1 MPSARH
7 LSLLNPPTGAS
18 APSCDKD
25 VRIDLRRALQNLLE
39 AGTGLPFSV
48 GDATAGSESELQV
61 AVGGRRNEVDLP
73 LVIAQSNYYA
83 NMMRR
88 VRSGDASPQLVSNLE
103 RFLADNADGVWENS
117 WVRFPR
123 RCLSLFAAEVLSAD
137 LRADKSLPQGEMRR
151 DMERFF
157 TEHRGEPCLRVPVS
171 YLLKLALA
179 DALGALPAQ
188 SAVLWGTG
196 RELLGH
202 FLNDNTSPETFSF
215 HISTLQ
221 QRGNPGHTV
230 ARETAK
236 RYLLTQLLIA
246 YANAQFELTD
256 SGQHAAV
263 YYAPHPPVRQKELND
278 IISDSFYRE
287 LFMSPCLSGWDQG
300 EKKHGYMHLCHQV
313 LSRSQLTAVAKLR
326 EAGIISHNL
335 VVLRGVSNVSL
346 ANNGTHVSLGSRLL
360 SGWQRQGLPGF
371 GRAEEKAVGDLAIKV
386 FEHFL
391 PLFVGTYSAAPYR
404 LGFADFHPE
413 KALGF
418 LPHELHETHLRKLW
432 RRWRKKAS
440 LKVFGHSLTPFGPP
454 WLDRGLSALCGLR
467 GDWVPDFRIIDYP
480 AALLSTERSPA
491 FDGRLDNQ
499 ARLKRDLSDLGV
511 FDEQMGLYLP
521 CRQREF
527 AVMGFSGFE
536 ARHYSL
542 FERFDADLGSAVS
555 LQLLITA
562 LAFKL
567 IAEGVVSHR
576 HIPDSPQVESERRQ
590 IFFAAAM
597 DVPTVYISRRTRNR
611 FLRRILTHAE
621 GLRNSGRY
629 PGYVRL
635 PVLEYQ
641 RALVRLLRIE
651 AAGLIAD
658 YGLDACL
665 EDLQQRLEDPQG
677 HGVARRLTQG
687 ILEDLGVKHA
697 LKVNAREFN
706 LAAEEH
712 YRNRLRRSHLAEAV
726 RWFVEDLETLDKF
739 AARGAEPWRTLLR
752 SLRGEKSFREDVRS
766 VEQYLAGEKLPVE
779 NLIRLI
785 HLLIAVIGRDRELA
799 AGSLPEPDLSHVLRS
814 SVHRTN

>member
-7 LSLLNPPTGAS
+7 LSLINQPNDGAAAS
-18 APSCDKD
+18 DGSCA
-25 VRIDLRRALQNLLE
+25 RIDLRQTLQIFQR
-39 AGTGLPFSV
+39 AGTGLPFSA

-61 AVGGRRNEVDLP
+61 AVVGRRDDVDLP

-83 NMMRR
+83 NIMRR
-88 VRSGDASPQLVSNLE
+88 VRSGDASPKLVSNLE

-117 WVRFPR
+117 WVRFPK
-123 RCLSLFAAEVLSAD
+123 RCLSTFAAGVLAAD
-137 LRADKSLPQGEMRR
+137 LRADKSRPQGEMRR
-151 DMERFF
+151 DVNRFF
-157 TEHRGEPCLRVPVS
+157 VDHCGEPCLRLPLS

-179 DALGALPAQ
+179 DVLEALPDQATPLF
-188 SAVLWGTG
+188 STG
-196 RELLGH
+196 QGLLEH

-215 HISTLQ
+215 HVSALRQ
-221 QRGNPGHTV
+221 SGHPGHPV

-236 RYLLTQLLIA
+236 RFLLTQLLIA
-246 YANAQFELTD
+246 YANQHFELAA
-256 SGQHAAV
+256 SGQRALV

-300 EKKHGYMHLCHQV
+300 EKKHSYMQLCHQV

-326 EAGIISHNL
+326 EAGIISNNL

-360 SGWQRQGLPGF
+360 SAWQRQELPGF
-371 GRAEEKAVGDLAIKV
+371 GRAEEKAVGDLAIKI

-440 LKVFGHSLTPFGPP
+440 LKFLGHSLTPFGPP
-454 WLDRGLSALCGLR
+454 WLDRGVSALGGLH

-499 ARLKRDLSDLGV
+499 ARLKRDLSDLGI

-542 FERFDADLGSAVS
+542 FEGFAVDLEPAVS

-567 IAEGVVSHR
+567 MAEGAVSHR
-576 HIPDSPQVESERRQ
+576 HIPDTPQVESERRQ

-597 DVPTVYISRRTRNR
+597 DVPTVYINRRTRNR
-611 FLRRILTHAE
+611 FLRRILALAE

-629 PGYVRL
+629 PGYLRL
-635 PVLEYQ
+635 PVLEYR
-641 RALVRLLRIE
+641 RALLRLLRSE
-651 AAGLIAD
+651 GAGLIAEF
-658 YGLDACL
+658 GLEGCL
-665 EDLQQRLEDPQG
+665 EDLQQRLEHPER
-677 HGVARRLTQG
+677 HGVAQRLTHA
-687 ILEDLGVKHA
+687 ILQDLGARQV
-697 LKVNAREFN
+697 LKVPARDFN

-712 YRNRLRRSHLAEAV
+712 YRERLRRKHLTEGFA
-726 RWFVEDLETLDKF
+726 WFLEDLADLERL
-739 AARGAEPWRTLLR
+739 AAQGAEPWRTVLR
-752 SLRGEKSFREDVRS
+752 SLLGETSLRKDADS
-766 VEQYLAGEKLPVE
+766 VNQYLAVETLPLE
-779 NLIRLI
+779 TLTLLI

-799 AGSLPEPDLSHVLRS
+799 AGSLQEPDLSHVFCPS
-814 SVHRTN
+814 IHRAQ